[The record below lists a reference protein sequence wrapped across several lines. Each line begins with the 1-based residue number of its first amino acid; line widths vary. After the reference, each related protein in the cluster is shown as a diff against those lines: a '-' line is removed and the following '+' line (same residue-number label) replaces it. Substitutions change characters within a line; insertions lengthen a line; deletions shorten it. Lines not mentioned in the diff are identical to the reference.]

1 MTALESGEIDVGLLF
16 TSSAVILAKNFVLLE
31 DDLGL
36 QPAENLAPAVR
47 TEILDAYGDR
57 VSDVL
62 NAVSAKLTTVELTAL
77 NKRVEI
83 DGDDP
88 DKVAAEWLASNGITG

>member
-1 MTALESGEIDVGLLF
+1 MPITVTALESGEIDVAVMF
-16 TSSAVILAKNFVLLE
+16 TSSGVILAKDFVLLE

-47 TEILDAYGDR
+47 TEIVDAYGNR
-57 VSDVL
+57 FKDVL
-62 NAVSAKLTTVELTAL
+62 NAVSSALTTEELIAL

-83 DGDDP
+83 DGEDP
-88 DKVAAEWLASNGITG
+88 DKVATSWLEGL